1 MPWQHSC
8 CVMCKYCIETALFD
22 SGYEQNKIYIKFEQ
36 WRLNCQSNV
45 AQTATGSILFPVTG
59 HQRIDI
65 TTHINLQ
72 GEKKSSASTVM
83 SLHWDSIPKPISLP
97 YTMTQVLD
105 TCCHFHGLVQ
115 DCSNSSVLAM
125 ELLQSCTKPS
135 ICSSSSSLESWVC
148 LAKYV
153 TSTIENPIIHKSK
166 H

>member
-22 SGYEQNKIYIKFEQ
+22 SGKEQNKIYIKFEL

-45 AQTATGSILFPVTG
+45 AHVTG
-59 HQRIDI
+59 HQRIGI
-65 TTHINLQ
+65 TTHVNVQ
-72 GEKKSSASTVM
+72 GEKKSPASIVM

-115 DCSNSSVLAM
+115 DCSNSSALAM

-153 TSTIENPIIHKSK
+153 TSTNENPIIHKSK